1 MYSNCQFKE
10 ILRKTLENHFWKY
23 SRSLKLHST
32 CKFPSSHI
40 NSPLKNRINQ
50 KDAWNSFCITQ
61 TFPSAV
67 WHPSSLSCLHW
78 NPSASLGQTKPTAN
92 SPGTWVRNNS
102 EGKAARCRWPCVP
115 QLNSIQAHCCK
126 GSPLYTHTH
135 RETWPQGYIFGWKNQ
150 TDLINYC
157 SISQHALFLFFLMH
171 PSSWDFQPA
180 YEWC

>member
-135 RETWPQGYIFGWKNQ
+135 TGKHDPRATFSGGKTKQIS
-150 TDLINYC
+150 LIIAPYLSTPC
-157 SISQHALFLFFLMH
+157 FFFFFDA
-171 PSSWDFQPA
+171 S
-180 YEWC
+180 